1 MTDME
6 VLTMT
11 ENQLLDK
18 LMIGVSE
25 KYRLTP
31 QESKVLSMLLQ
42 GYSIPQ
48 VAAHMKISP
57 YTAEKHSQTVIR
69 KLNIMYKRELPFW
82 LLKEIE
88 TTKGMV

>member
-1 MTDME
+1 
-6 VLTMT
+6 MT
-11 ENQLLDK
+11 ENRLLDK

-25 KYRLTP
+25 KYSLTP

-48 VAAHMKISP
+48 VAVHLEVSP
-57 YTAEKHSQTVIR
+57 YTAEKHSQTVLR

-82 LLKEIE
+82 LLKEME
-88 TTKGMV
+88 TAKGMVNL